1 MTRLAV
7 LVALMAVS
15 IELTAA
21 QEKRPNFIVLQPDD
35 LLFFEKWS
43 PPPHFPGRPQ
53 VAILPESGLP
63 NIERLRTNGVQ
74 MMEAYT

>member
-1 MTRLAV
+1 MTRFAIA
-7 LVALMAVS
+7 VALVAVS
-15 IELTAA
+15 IDLAAA
-21 QEKRPNFIVLQPDD
+21 QDRRPNFIVLQPDD
-35 LLFFEKWS
+35 LQFFESWT
-43 PPPHFPGRPQ
+43 PPPHYPSRPQ